1 MLDQRVTWRALSSWG
16 HFDVGQTSF
25 AKYVAKLIDE
35 REKEG
40 DTSSPFLAHAVA
52 VCADQA
58 VIAALEGFSA
68 SSAALPEGGMAAE
81 GSTGR

>member
-1 MLDQRVTWRALSSWG
+1 M
-16 HFDVGQTSF
+16 GQTSF

-58 VIAALEGFSA
+58 VIAALEGFSVQ
-68 SSAALPEGGMAAE
+68 SAALPTGGMAE
-81 GSTGR
+81 DGGRWAGDRRADDQCAAARRAGD